1 MAIKNPINQ
10 DDPCNARG
18 GWFYVNPRSIDV
30 VTENAD
36 IVRVTQQQ
44 LLAALRLMEPIP
56 WPNSTPAA
64 PIPMA

>member
-10 DDPCNARG
+10 ADPCNAKG

-44 LLAALRLMEPIP
+44 LLAALRLMEAIP
-56 WPNSTPAA
+56 
-64 PIPMA
+64 